1 MNAGV
6 YWAKIRPR
14 NLKRSKCLRKNFIR
28 KKVLKSQALAKKIA
42 TFADDTKAQD
52 IVILDMRGLVNFCD
66 FFVIATGT
74 SDRQARAIAEG
85 IEEGLK
91 KEGEDTNFSHSLKSL
106 GAQQYSQENGAWILL
121 DMGDV
126 VAHIFEPQAREF
138 YALEHLWQDAA
149 KIEFKA
155 RSKKK

>member
-1 MNAGV
+1 V
-6 YWAKIRPR
+6 P
-14 NLKRSKCLRKNFIR
+14 RKNFIR
-28 KKVLKSQALAKKIA
+28 KTVLKSKALAQKVAK
-42 TFADDTKAQD
+42 FADDTKAQD

-91 KEGEDTNFSHSLKSL
+91 NEDIEAALSRNLKTL
-106 GAQQYSQENGAWILL
+106 GGLQYSQENGAWVLL

-138 YALEHLWQDAA
+138 YALEHLWQDAV
-149 KIEFKA
+149 KIEYKS
-155 RSKKK
+155 RGKKK

>member
-1 MNAGV
+1 
-6 YWAKIRPR
+6 
-14 NLKRSKCLRKNFIR
+14 
-28 KKVLKSQALAKKIA
+28 
-42 TFADDTKAQD
+42 
-52 IVILDMRGLVNFCD
+52 MRGLVNFCD

-91 KEGEDTNFSHSLKSL
+91 NEEIEAALSRNLKTL
-106 GAQQYSQENGAWILL
+106 GGLQYSQENGAWVLL

-138 YALEHLWQDAA
+138 YALEHLWQDAV
-149 KIEFKA
+149 KIEYKS
-155 RSKKK
+155 RGKKK

>member
-1 MNAGV
+1 
-6 YWAKIRPR
+6 
-14 NLKRSKCLRKNFIR
+14 
-28 KKVLKSQALAKKIA
+28 
-42 TFADDTKAQD
+42 
-52 IVILDMRGLVNFCD
+52 MRELVNFCD

-74 SDRQARAIAEG
+74 SDRQAKAIAEG

-91 KEGEDTNFSHSLKSL
+91 KEGIDVNFSRSLKSL
-106 GAQQYSQENGAWILL
+106 AGLQYSQENGAWVLL

-149 KIEFKA
+149 KIEYKA
-155 RSKKK
+155 RGKKK

>member
-1 MNAGV
+1 ML
-6 YWAKIRPR
+6 R
-14 NLKRSKCLRKNFIR
+14 NNFIR
-28 KKVLKSQALAKKIA
+28 KKVLKSKALAQRIA
-42 TFADDTKAQD
+42 KFADDTKAQD
-52 IVILDMRGLVNFCD
+52 IVILDMRELVNFCD

-85 IEEGLK
+85 IEEGLNK
-91 KEGEDTNFSHSLKSL
+91 DDIDVNFSHSLKTF
-106 GAQQYSQENGAWILL
+106 GGQQYSQENGAWILL

-126 VAHIFEPQAREF
+126 VVHVFEPQAREF

-149 KIEFKA
+149 KIEYKS

>member
-1 MNAGV
+1 
-6 YWAKIRPR
+6 
-14 NLKRSKCLRKNFIR
+14 
-28 KKVLKSQALAKKIA
+28 
-42 TFADDTKAQD
+42 
-52 IVILDMRGLVNFCD
+52 MRGLVNFCD

-91 KEGEDTNFSHSLKSL
+91 NEGEDINFAHSLKSL
-106 GAQQYSQENGAWILL
+106 SGLQYSQENGAWVLL

-138 YALEHLWQDAA
+138 YALEHLWQDAV
-149 KIEFKA
+149 KIEYKT
-155 RSKKK
+155 RGKKK

>member
-1 MNAGV
+1 
-6 YWAKIRPR
+6 
-14 NLKRSKCLRKNFIR
+14 
-28 KKVLKSQALAKKIA
+28 
-42 TFADDTKAQD
+42 
-52 IVILDMRGLVNFCD
+52 MRGLVNFCD

-91 KEGEDTNFSHSLKSL
+91 KEGTFISYHSKALP
-106 GAQQYSQENGAWILL
+106 GAQFSQENGAWVLL

-138 YALEHLWQDAA
+138 YALEHLWQDAL
-149 KIEFKA
+149 KVEYKTRGKKRSA
-155 RSKKK
+155 RPHQ